1 MNMVESLKDKADGM
15 LSSAN
20 QINRVVVDKLE
31 AGTRLNLDA
40 AGYYS
45 NVGIKQ
51 LRAFSNIR
59 DLDSIQKFTADSIS
73 QGGEVIK
80 RMLDDSKTWM
90 NLVGDTREE
99 LANALK
105 SQAENAAER
114 ASGSMQAATNEA
126 GDMSETKKRSP
137 GKSAMS

>member
-51 LRAFSNIR
+51 LRAFSNLR

-73 QGGEVIK
+73 QGGEVVK

-90 NLVGDTREE
+90 NLIGDTREQ

-105 SQAENAAER
+105 SQAENAADR
-114 ASGSMQAATNEA
+114 AAGSMQTATNEA
-126 GDMSETKKRSP
+126 SDMSETKKRSP
-137 GKSAMS
+137 GK